1 MAYTDFD
8 PTAPDPSTDSPGTCF
23 DETLANLL
31 AMRDAVIA
39 GTGYFPGW
47 AMAAYDA
54 SNNTPPA
61 SDADEPAYLVFSKG
75 AERVKVVITW
85 GASGVTDGWPTRLVT
100 SYSSNSG
107 TDYHVIKGGS
117 DNGYFDIT
125 YDASGNV
132 TSAAWS

>member
-1 MAYTDFD
+1 
-8 PTAPDPSTDSPGTCF
+8 
-23 DETLANLL
+23 
-31 AMRDAVIA
+31 
-39 GTGYFPGW
+39 
-47 AMAAYDA
+47 MAAYDA